1 MWGVI
6 GVSAAT
12 NGRTTASEPTAG
24 EPMNTPTPLVL
35 ARSLRQLADRLD
47 DEGERA
53 MRRAP
58 ILAARGWPVSVNG
71 SEGGRSSDPTSST
84 ERAALNPGPFDGID
98 YRMRTQ
104 LSNLAVS
111 VVLLH
116 ASLDTVLTHASD
128 DDPVPVGTGRCLR
141 CDRFCRPDAR
151 NPHNRIRAGFCP
163 ACDTGWRRAGKPDRG
178 TFIRSY
184 IAEAAG

>member
-1 MWGVI
+1 
-6 GVSAAT
+6 
-12 NGRTTASEPTAG
+12 
-24 EPMNTPTPLVL
+24 MNTPTPLVL

-111 VVLLH
+111 IVLLH

-128 DDPVPVGTGRCLR
+128 DDPIPAGTGPCRVER
-141 CDRFCRPDAR
+141 CDHIC
-151 NPHNRIRAGFCP
+151 NPRKNPNDRLKAGYCP
-163 ACDTGWRRAGKPDRG
+163 KHWRRWLRMGRPDRG
-178 TFIRSY
+178 WFERY
-184 IAEAAG
+184 IETEDVA